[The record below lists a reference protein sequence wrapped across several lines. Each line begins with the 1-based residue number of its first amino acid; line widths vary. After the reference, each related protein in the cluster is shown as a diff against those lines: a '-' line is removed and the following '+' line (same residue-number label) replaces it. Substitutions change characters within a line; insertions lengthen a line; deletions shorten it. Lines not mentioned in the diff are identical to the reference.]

1 MQTSLLRRSA
11 ALCLALSLNFGLF
24 ASGAGAWAP
33 GRQSRTAE
41 AAPKKQTVKRGAA
54 ASSTRQDDA
63 ALRARADRLH
73 RQSIVIDTHNDI
85 TSPLLDDGFD
95 LAMRGDDP
103 NGKIKTHTDLKRMK
117 AGGLGAEFFA
127 VYVGKEFVNKK
138 PSEGG
143 GAARRA
149 LDVIDVVKE
158 QIRRHPEALEAASTA
173 ADIRRIV
180 RSGRIAALM
189 GIEGG
194 HAIEDSLAA
203 LRMFYKLGVRYM
215 TLTHTNTNDWA
226 DSEGDINNSSVQHH
240 NGLTDR
246 GREIVREMNRI
257 GMMVDISH
265 VADKTFFDV
274 IATTRAPVIASH
286 SSARAIA
293 NHPRNMSDDMLRAVA
308 KNGGVVMVNFYDG
321 FLDPRKAELALRE
334 RKLEDELKQKY
345 PNDPKRAQEEIQAW
359 RKANDP
365 GKTPLSVLMDH
376 IDHIVKV
383 AGVDHVGIGSD
394 FDGVPLTGLPEGMED
409 ISKLPTLTYELMK
422 RGYSDANIKKI
433 LGENLLRVMSQV
445 ERVAAQRFPHN
456 TTTSETTSK

>member
-1 MQTSLLRRSA
+1 MRILSLKVSSA
-11 ALCLALSLNFGLF
+11 MCLAVALL
-24 ASGAGAWAP
+24 ASAVITP
-33 GRQSRTAE
+33 ND
-41 AAPKKQTVKRGAA
+41 A
-54 ASSTRQDDA
+54 ASAQRKPQSSKRAGPGQSGGDN
-63 ALRARADRLH
+63 ALRARAERLH

-95 LAMRGDDP
+95 LATAGDDP
-103 NGKIKTHTDLKRMK
+103 NAKIKTHTDLRRMK

-158 QIRRHPEALEAASTA
+158 QIRRHPESLEAASTA

-180 RSGRIAALM
+180 RSAKIAALM

-194 HAIEDSLAA
+194 HAIEDSLPA

-226 DSEGDINNSSVQHH
+226 DSEGDINNTNVAHH
-240 NGLTDR
+240 NGLTDF
-246 GREIVREMNRI
+246 GRDVIREMNRI

-265 VADKTFFDV
+265 VADKTFYDV

-308 KNGGVVMVNFYDG
+308 RNGGVVMVNFYDG
-321 FLDPRKAELALRE
+321 FLDPRKAELALRS
-334 RKLEDELKQKY
+334 RTMEDELRAKY
-345 PNDPKRAQEEIQAW
+345 PNDPKRVQDEIEAW
-359 RKANDP
+359 RKANDT

-383 AGVDHVGIGSD
+383 AGIDHIGIGSD
-394 FDGVPLTGLPEGMED
+394 FDGVPFTGLPEGMED

-422 RGYSDANIKKI
+422 RGYSDADIRKF

-445 ERVAAQRFPHN
+445 ERAA
-456 TTTSETTSK
+456 SEMQSRADASARKK

>member
-1 MQTSLLRRSA
+1 MRTLSRRLSPIYCLIALLSASTLATPHNPGSAQAATQSKKSAGSNRRSV
-11 ALCLALSLNFGLF
+11 S
-24 ASGAGAWAP
+24 SRSQSAG
-33 GRQSRTAE
+33 
-41 AAPKKQTVKRGAA
+41 
-54 ASSTRQDDA
+54 DA
-63 ALRARADRLH
+63 ALRARANRLH
-73 RQSIVIDTHNDI
+73 HQSIVVDTHNDI
-85 TSPLLDDGFD
+85 TSPLVDDGFD

-103 NGKIKTHTDLKRMK
+103 NAKVKTHTDLRRMK

-127 VYVGKEFVNKK
+127 VYVGKEFVSKP

-158 QIRRHPEALEAASTA
+158 QIRRHPESLEAASTA

-180 RSGRIAALM
+180 KSGKIAALM

-194 HAIEDSLAA
+194 HAIEDSLHAV
-203 LRMFYKLGVRYM
+203 RMFYALGVRYM

-226 DSEGDINNSSVQHH
+226 DSEGDLNNTSVNHH
-240 NGLTDR
+240 NGLTDF
-246 GREIVREMNRI
+246 GRKVVQEMNRV
-257 GMMVDISH
+257 GMMIDISH

-293 NHPRNMSDDMLRAVA
+293 NHPRNMSDEMLRAIA

-321 FLDPRKAELALRE
+321 FLDPRKAELALRS
-334 RKLEDELKQKY
+334 RAMEDDLKQKY
-345 PNDPKRAQEEIQAW
+345 PNDPKRVQEEVEAW

-365 GKTPLSVLMDH
+365 GKTPLSVLIDH
-376 IDHIVKV
+376 IDHVAKV
-383 AGVDHVGIGSD
+383 AGIDHVGIGSD

-409 ISKLPTLTYELMK
+409 ISKLPTITYELMK
-422 RGYSDANIKKI
+422 RGYSDADIKKV

-445 ERVAAQRFPHN
+445 ERVAA
-456 TTTSETTSK
+456 SMISSVSGKK